1 MMRNRRIELTSDLLK
16 DHFSNDSV
24 MLDMFIANYNA
35 VKLVLDNPEK
45 FPKADYGHYANLMDE
60 FVINSPIEI
69 VWHEFKAI

>member
-1 MMRNRRIELTSDLLK
+1 MRNRRIELTSGLLR

-60 FVINSPIEI
+60 FVIAAPIEI
-69 VWHEFKAI
+69 MLEEFNAH